1 MAVQFIL
8 MTIAFVIM
16 LIVAILQ
23 QRRIKELNKK
33 YHDLYDEGFQKYYG
47 LGKLYRRRYIFVKNA
62 PPEWLPAKRIEKH
75 TTRKGGDADDLTIIE
90 ELHNRILKQSEQIE
104 RLKNEKAA
112 LAEKISRNYPAELLK
127 AVNAIKEGLTE
138 KKHKIEKIEKGLATL
153 DDIFSILTN

>member
-1 MAVQFIL
+1 
-8 MTIAFVIM
+8 MTEQEFDSQVW
-16 LIVAILQ
+16 
-23 QRRIKELNKK
+23 RRFDVVTTDTGIETTVMNIC
-33 YHDLYDEGFQKYYG
+33 FST
-47 LGKLYRRRYIFVKNA
+47 RSVRIFVKNS

-153 DDIFSILTN
+153 DDIFSKLTN

>member
-1 MAVQFIL
+1 
-8 MTIAFVIM
+8 MTEQEFDSQVW
-16 LIVAILQ
+16 
-23 QRRIKELNKK
+23 RRFDVVTTDTGIETTVMNIC
-33 YHDLYDEGFQKYYG
+33 FST
-47 LGKLYRRRYIFVKNA
+47 RSVRIFLKNA

>member
-1 MAVQFIL
+1 
-8 MTIAFVIM
+8 MTEQEFD
-16 LIVAILQ
+16 Q
-23 QRRIKELNKK
+23 QVWRRFDVVTTDTGIETTVMNIC
-33 YHDLYDEGFQKYYG
+33 FST
-47 LGKLYRRRYIFVKNA
+47 RSVRIFVKNA

-112 LAEKISRNYPAELLK
+112 LTEKISRNYPAELLK

>member
-1 MAVQFIL
+1 
-8 MTIAFVIM
+8 MTEQEFDSQVW
-16 LIVAILQ
+16 
-23 QRRIKELNKK
+23 RRFDVVTTDTGIETTVMNIC
-33 YHDLYDEGFQKYYG
+33 FST
-47 LGKLYRRRYIFVKNA
+47 RSVRIFVKNA

-153 DDIFSILTN
+153 DDIFSKLKK

>member
-1 MAVQFIL
+1 MLPSLLSLIKRT
-8 MTIAFVIM
+8 MTEQEFDSQVW
-16 LIVAILQ
+16 
-23 QRRIKELNKK
+23 RRFDVVTTDTGIETTVMNIC
-33 YHDLYDEGFQKYYG
+33 FST
-47 LGKLYRRRYIFVKNA
+47 RSVRIFVKNA

-112 LAEKISRNYPAELLK
+112 LTEKISRNYPAELLK

>member
-1 MAVQFIL
+1 
-8 MTIAFVIM
+8 MTEQEFDSQVW
-16 LIVAILQ
+16 
-23 QRRIKELNKK
+23 RRFDVVTTDTGIETTVMNICFSTRSVRI
-33 YHDLYDEGFQKYYG
+33 Y
-47 LGKLYRRRYIFVKNA
+47 VKNA

-90 ELHNRILKQSEQIE
+90 ELHNRIIKQSEQIE

>member
-1 MAVQFIL
+1 
-8 MTIAFVIM
+8 MTEQEFDSQVW
-16 LIVAILQ
+16 
-23 QRRIKELNKK
+23 RRFDVVTTDTGIETTVMNIC
-33 YHDLYDEGFQKYYG
+33 FST
-47 LGKLYRRRYIFVKNA
+47 RSVRIFVKNA
-62 PPEWLPAKRIEKH
+62 PPEWLKCERIEKH

-112 LAEKISRNYPAELLK
+112 LTEKISRNYPAELLK

-153 DDIFSILTN
+153 DDIFSKLTN